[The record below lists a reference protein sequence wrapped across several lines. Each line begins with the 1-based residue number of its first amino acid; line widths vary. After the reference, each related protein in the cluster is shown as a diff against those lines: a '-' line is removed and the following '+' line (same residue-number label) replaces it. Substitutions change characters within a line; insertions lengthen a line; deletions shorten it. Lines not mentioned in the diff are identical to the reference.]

1 MEVFGFENKLKGE
14 QRFAIHSMAIEFFS
28 CSCHVHLASLPM
40 VRHMLRIVLQIIT
53 FEINYCARK
62 LSTFQWCLS

>member
-40 VRHMLRIVLQIIT
+40 VRHMLRIV
-53 FEINYCARK
+53 
-62 LSTFQWCLS
+62 